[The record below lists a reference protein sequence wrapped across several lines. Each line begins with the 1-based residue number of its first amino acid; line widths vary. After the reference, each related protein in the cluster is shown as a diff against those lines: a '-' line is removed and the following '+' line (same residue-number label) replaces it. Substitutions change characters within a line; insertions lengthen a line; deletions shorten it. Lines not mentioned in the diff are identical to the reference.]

1 MSSKDVER
9 ITAFSKQV
17 YEAAETA
24 VAAMQDGERM
34 QIKQLAQAVGS
45 ALSEDPKKVLGL
57 VNLYAHDTSLAYVT
71 RGKNGGIIKGLKPAK
86 VVKPSKRQKKVDTTV
101 TDSVVDPANV

>member
-24 VAAMQDGERM
+24 VGVMQDGERI

-57 VNLYAHDTSLAYVT
+57 VNLYAHDTSIAYVT
-71 RGKNGGIIKGLKPAK
+71 RGKNGGIVKGTRPVKIVKPAK
-86 VVKPSKRQKKVDTTV
+86 KVKVDTVTV
-101 TDSVVDPANV
+101 ATTDNS